1 MSRTLSTFDLP
12 VPIHNWSS
20 HNVNPLISYKLDYDE
35 TAEQTSRD
43 DIYGQLN
50 DDQKYYFDTIVTA
63 VDESFLTTHFFL

>member
-1 MSRTLSTFDLP
+1 VSDISNFNLDYDLHLIKKDLLKMSRTLSTFDLP

-50 DDQKYYFDTIVTA
+50 DD
-63 VDESFLTTHFFL
+63 